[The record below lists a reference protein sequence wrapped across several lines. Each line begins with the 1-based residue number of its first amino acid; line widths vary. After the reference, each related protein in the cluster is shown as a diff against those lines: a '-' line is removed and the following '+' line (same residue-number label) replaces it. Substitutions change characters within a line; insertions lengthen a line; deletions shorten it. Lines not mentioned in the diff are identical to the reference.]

1 MEKLSILAQIKERDD
16 LLSLPQA
23 LAEILRQVDDPDFGS
38 EQLAKTIL
46 KDPPLTAKILKLANS
61 ATYSRFGRV
70 SNVHQAVQ
78 TLGAVTVKCLAL
90 SSSVLHPE
98 RIEAE
103 TGIDTKVYFSNVLSV
118 ATACEKLA
126 EAVGYRSAEE
136 AFIAGLLH
144 DIGTLFFLHHYPKEC
159 RKILQGGIKGATDI
173 VEAERMV
180 FGTDHCEVGYHL
192 AQRWRLPDYVV
203 TAIRDHHGT
212 EAGDTKNPI
221 PGVVHLATLMVDQ
234 SAAGHEIDLETRLKL
249 ITEATGRLGLA
260 KEQVDA
266 VSMSVMSAAVSVAEY
281 LKVDIGNTE
290 DILTR
295 ANQEIW
301 QTYFMV
307 ENLFKE
313 RQELTNKLLQQERSK
328 GAYESKTIAMATLSH
343 YLNNAAMAI
352 YGRSQMIRL
361 QHGKDDPHS
370 LQEMLIPSLDVID
383 RAIKKMVAV
392 LAEMKDISP
401 IDEVEFLSTSKAM
414 NMDERIERRIEQ
426 QEDESGLELPSE
438 AEKLVKV

>member
-126 EAVGYRSAEE
+126 EAVGY
-136 AFIAGLLH
+136 
-144 DIGTLFFLHHYPKEC
+144 
-159 RKILQGGIKGATDI
+159 IKGATDI